1 MSSTTRTLTAAALAA
16 GLLGAVSP
24 AASAVNTDSLTGPP
38 VDCAVDTQKVADETP
53 GPFPDVGWTVGE
65 NGNLCGNLGYLFLET
80 EGGTGS
86 SPTKVLLYH
95 HGQQVATQPADDARV
110 LLGGTSDFHVSL
122 KFQQPLPED
131 QPAAAATYA
140 TTVYVWNPFAGE
152 GDATPVGPLPFGW
165 EF

>member
-1 MSSTTRTLTAAALAA
+1 MSGTTRTCTAAALAV
-16 GLLGAVSP
+16 GLLGAVAP
-24 AASAVNTDSLTGPP
+24 AASAVDTSSVTGPP
-38 VDCAVDTQKVADETP
+38 ADCAVDTQRVADETP
-53 GPFPDVGWTVGE
+53 GPFPDVGWTVGAT
-65 NGNLCGNLGYLFLET
+65 GNLCGNLGYLFLET

-95 HGQQVATQPADDARV
+95 HGQQVATQPRDDVRV
-110 LLGGTSDFHVSL
+110 LLGGTGDAHVSL

-131 QPAAAATYA
+131 QPAAAISYA
-140 TTVYVWNPFAGE
+140 TTVYVWNPVAGA